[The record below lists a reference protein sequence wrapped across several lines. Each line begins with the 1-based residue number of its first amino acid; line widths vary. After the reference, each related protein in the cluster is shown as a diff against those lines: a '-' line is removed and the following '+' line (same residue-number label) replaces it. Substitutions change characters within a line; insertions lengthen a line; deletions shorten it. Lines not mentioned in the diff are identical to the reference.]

1 MSKIKQEHLLNEFQF
16 KAQYAKIN
24 SLEYVKDLE
33 EVIRDLVQINYK
45 SKYYEFRYIYS
56 IDELTKEEQ
65 KTFEYIYRLLTLAF
79 KKFKEKTQKELPE
92 KITGT
97 YKRLQENVLF
107 VLFEDNT
114 AYSYDEIVKITK
126 NSDYLYFNGR
136 NELLFNFIKICK
148 SHSFHINYDKKMTIE
163 YEIARSDIEN
173 KAMLILLEFKHKEL
187 NNSNNFA
194 IWNELYKY
202 YYPEKL
208 QQKTQQNIDKY
219 KLRINCIEQL
229 DKDIRNH
236 LEKYTGENG
245 HGI

>member
-16 KAQYAKIN
+16 KAQYAKID
-24 SLEYVKDLE
+24 SMKYVKDLE
-33 EVIRDLVQINYK
+33 EAIRDLVPINYK
-45 SKYYEFRYIYS
+45 SKYYELMYIYS
-56 IDELTKEEQ
+56 LDQLTKKEQ

-92 KITGT
+92 KITYP
-97 YKRLQENVLF
+97 YKKIQENILF
-107 VLFEDNT
+107 ILFEDDT
-114 AYSYDEIVKITK
+114 AYSYDEIVEITK
-126 NSDYLYFNGR
+126 NSDYLYFNER

-148 SHSFHINYDKKMTIE
+148 SHSVHINYDKKMTID
-163 YEIARSDIEN
+163 YEIASSDIEN

-219 KLRINCIEQL
+219 KLRINCIKQL
-229 DKDIRNH
+229 DEDIKEYI
-236 LEKYTGENG
+236 EKHTGENE